1 MAKTSKKETDKK
13 TESTEKT
20 PFWKLSR
27 QQKMLFGS
35 LLVLFSIALLVS
47 FISFFFF
54 FHQDESTLT

>member
-13 TESTEKT
+13 TESTEKK

-47 FISFFFF
+47 FISFYLW
-54 FHQDESTLT
+54 STRSKHIN